1 MKKLFLILAI
11 LAMAVSVSAAPFLVS
26 DPVDPSTCG
35 SGELPNCPTMATI
48 YEDDVIIAQDVPVE
62 ADMSINYDLAGRP
75 AGVHKYKAIYQDA
88 VGGLSL
94 ESNPTMLGSD
104 EPKNLRLTP

>member
-1 MKKLFLILAI
+1 MKKLILAI
-11 LAMAVSVSAAPFLVS
+11 LLIPSIAAGAPFLVS
-26 DPVDPSTCG
+26 DPVDPATCG

-62 ADMSINYDLAGRP
+62 ADMSIRYDLAGRS

-88 VGGLSL
+88 LGGLSL